1 VKHNSK
7 YGKQWINLY
16 QETTN
21 DGMDGLF
28 GSQGESHQTQPPFE
42 SSYPSC
48 IIVCLCI
55 KFEVDMDYH
64 LQVFSILRQCI
75 YVLKQI

>member
-1 VKHNSK
+1 
-7 YGKQWINLY
+7 
-16 QETTN
+16 
-21 DGMDGLF
+21 MDGLF

-48 IIVCLCI
+48 IIVCMCI

-75 YVLKQI
+75 YVLKQIDVLTDGHQKYITQSCS